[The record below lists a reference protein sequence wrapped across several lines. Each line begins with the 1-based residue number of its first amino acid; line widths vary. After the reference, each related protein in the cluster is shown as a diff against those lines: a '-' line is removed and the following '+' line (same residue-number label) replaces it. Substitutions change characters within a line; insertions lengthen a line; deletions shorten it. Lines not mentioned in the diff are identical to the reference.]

1 MRILNEQEKR
11 DSLNEILIE
20 LSKSQDILKEPK
32 DRVPFFVRLESI
44 YYNYNKE
51 NFRHYYSDI
60 FSTLSL
66 IDGDSSLG
74 SLDVL
79 AQNIQTIKDGYVPK
93 NNDENGEIID
103 ISKEIVKLYDH
114 TNLDIARIN
123 YTKTMTNETMSEL
136 AKNRLLVTNLENN
149 VRESEDSLKELSN
162 QTIEDLKQL
171 SRKVQDRQEDMQKE
185 YITILGIFA
194 AIVLA
199 FTGGIVFSSS
209 VLENI
214 DKSSIYRITLI
225 AFIIGLVFFDLIWL
239 LIDFIRD
246 INGKV
251 IRKKWILIFVNLI
264 LIGGIVGVC
273 LSFKFAWFLPI

>member
-114 TNLDIARIN
+114 TNFDIARIN

-162 QTIEDLKQL
+162 QAIEDLKQL

>member
-11 DSLNEILIE
+11 DSLNDVLIE

-32 DRVPFFVRLESI
+32 DRASFFVRLESI
-44 YYNYNKE
+44 YYNYEKE

-60 FSTLSL
+60 FSTLTL
-66 IDGDSSLG
+66 IDGDASIG
-74 SLDVL
+74 SLDIL
-79 AQNIQTIKDGYVPK
+79 AQNIQTIKNGYIPK
-93 NNDENGEIID
+93 NCDENGEIIN

-123 YTKTMTNETMSEL
+123 YTKTMTNETLSEL
-136 AKNRLLVTNLENN
+136 AKNRLLVVELKQKVKVSE
-149 VRESEDSLKELSN
+149 ESLNSLSNKTIDDVKYLSN
-162 QTIEDLKQL
+162 QFQIK
-171 SRKVQDRQEDMQKE
+171 QEDMQKE

-194 AIVLA
+194 SIVLA

-214 DKSSIYRITLI
+214 HKSSIYRISII
-225 AFIIGLVFFDLIWL
+225 AFIIGLVFFNLIWL
-239 LIDFIRD
+239 LMDFIRD

-251 IRKKWILIFVNLI
+251 IRKKWLWLMVNLI
-264 LIGGIVGVC
+264 LIGGIIGTC
-273 LSFKFAWFLPI
+273 FSYKYGWFIKD

>member
-60 FSTLSL
+60 FSTLTL